1 MPKNQA
7 LTVSQYSQRL
17 SDAIASSPGVRNVW
31 VVGETSD
38 LRLSGGHCYLELLE
52 KDNNGRTLARIRAN
66 IWASQFSKINAEFYK
81 ATGAQLASGMKIMAC
96 VSASYHVAYGM
107 SVNIVQINAEYTL
120 GDAVRLRNEIIRRL
134 TAEGVLELNRKLQ
147 WAQPALRIAVVS
159 AKGAAGYG
167 DFINQLYNNAPRLR
181 FTTKLFPAVMQGD
194 KTVAS
199 VMAALDAIDAERG
212 CWDGVVII
220 RGGGST
226 SDLAAFDNYDLAV
239 RIAKYELPVIVG
251 IGHERDITVLDYVAN
266 MRVKTP
272 TAAAEWLIARGKA
285 VLDALDNAANL
296 IYQCVSQRIAGNREQ
311 LARLSAAIPGM
322 TTTALTRNGARLDRA
337 GLMLTTLG
345 PRFIQ
350 PRLARLDVLR
360 ENLGQATAVAI
371 TAAKQRVKSAEQLI
385 AALSPESTLKR
396 GYSLTYDVNGK
407 IITSTSQAKPGDY
420 VHTFLADGSI
430 TSQVNRINK

>member
-1 MPKNQA
+1 MPENQA

-17 SDAIASSPGVRNVW
+17 SDAIAANPGVRNVW

-52 KDNNGRTLARIRAN
+52 KDSEGRTLARIRAN
-66 IWASQFSKINAEFYK
+66 IWASQFARINSEFYK

-107 SVNIVQINAEYTL
+107 SVNIQAINAEYTL
-120 GDAVRLRNEIIRRL
+120 GDAVRLRNEIIRKL
-134 TAEGVLELNRKLQ
+134 QAEGVLELNRKLH
-147 WAQPALRIAVVS
+147 WAVPALRIAVVS

-181 FTTKLFPAVMQGD
+181 FVTKLFPAVMQGER
-194 KTVAS
+194 TVPS
-199 VMAALDAIDAERG
+199 VMAALDAIDAEREQ
-212 CWDGVVII
+212 WDGVVVI

-226 SDLAAFDNYDLAV
+226 SDLAAFDNYDLAL
-239 RIAKYELPVIVG
+239 RIARYPLPVIVG
-251 IGHERDITVLDYVAN
+251 IGHERDVTVLDYVAN

-285 VLDALDNAANL
+285 VLDALDNAANI

-311 LARLSAAIPGM
+311 LARIGAAVPGM
-322 TTTALTRNGARLDRA
+322 VSMAVARNNARLERA
-337 GLMLTTLG
+337 GMMLSTLG

-350 PRLARLDVLR
+350 PRMARLDVLA
-360 ENLGQATAVAI
+360 ENIVQATAVAL
-371 TAAKQRVKSAEQLI
+371 TTAKQRVKANEQMVNV
-385 AALSPESTLKR
+385 LSPHATLKR

-407 IITSTSQAKPGDY
+407 VVASVEQTKTGDY
-420 VHTFLADGSI
+420 VHTILADGSL
-430 TSQVNRINK
+430 TSLVQRINK

>member
-1 MPKNQA
+1 MPENQA

-220 RGGGST
+220 RG
-226 SDLAAFDNYDLAV
+226 
-239 RIAKYELPVIVG
+239 
-251 IGHERDITVLDYVAN
+251 DITVLDYVAN

>member
-1 MPKNQA
+1 MPENQA
-7 LTVSQYSQRL
+7 LTISQYSQRL
-17 SDAIASSPGVRNVW
+17 SAAIAESPGLRNVW

-52 KDNNGRTLARIRAN
+52 KDANGRTLAKIRAN
-66 IWASQFSKINAEFYK
+66 IWASQYARMSSDFYA

-107 SVNIVQINAEYTL
+107 SVNIVAINAEYTL
-120 GDAVRLRNEIIRRL
+120 GDAVRHRNEIIRKL
-134 TAEGVLELNRKLQ
+134 MAEGVLELNRKLH
-147 WAQPALRIAVVS
+147 WAAPALRIAVVS
-159 AKGAAGYG
+159 APGAAGYG

-194 KTVAS
+194 KTVPS
-199 VMAALDAIDAERG
+199 VMAALDAIDAELDR
-212 CWDGVVII
+212 WDGVVII

-239 RIAKYELPVIVG
+239 RIARYALPVIVG

-285 VLDALDNAANL
+285 VLDALDNAATL
-296 IYQCVSQRIAGNREQ
+296 IYQCVSQRISGNREQ
-311 LARLSAAIPGM
+311 LARIGASIPGLVSM
-322 TTTALTRNGARLDRA
+322 SVTRNQARIERA
-337 GLMLTTLG
+337 GMMLSTLG

-350 PRLARLDVLR
+350 PRLARLDVLSDSIA
-360 ENLGQATAVAI
+360 QAVSVAI
-371 TAAKQRVKSAEQLI
+371 TTAKQRLKANAQMISV
-385 AALSPESTLKR
+385 LSPQATLKR
-396 GYSLTYDVNGK
+396 GFSLTYDVNGK
-407 IITSTSQAKPGDY
+407 VITSVNQAEDGAY
-420 VHTFLADGSI
+420 IHSILADGSI
-430 TSQVNRINK
+430 TSQIKKINK